1 MFVLYSYD
9 CSAHESVMK
18 TLKLIGCS
26 EDREKLQEQKE
37 ALEEYCRLENSMI
50 NTYRVKYWALCNN
63 MTQTRY
69 EKFPVVRGL
78 TWTEWQQRNRE
89 KAYKHLIDKYGKT
102 ASERFPTFESLN
114 DFDLRFVFVIKEVE
128 EI

>member
-9 CSAHESVMK
+9 CSAHQSVME
-18 TLKLIGCS
+18 TLKFIGCS
-26 EDREKLQEQKE
+26 IYFGKLQEKKE

-50 NTYRVKYWALCNN
+50 NTYHVKYWSLCNN

-78 TWTEWQQRNRE
+78 TWTEWQQSNRE

-102 ASERFPTFESLN
+102 ASERFPTFESIN
-114 DFDLRFVFVIKEVE
+114 DFDPRFVFVIKEVE